1 MYIYNICVLVMQVLK
16 HGSLVVSFGT
26 GSVKQGLAV
35 PTGKN
40 ISCNFSSCILE
51 WDGCWAYLEDEVEC
65 SLSKY
70 TNPIYIYRIQVNH
83 SCTWT
88 ISYYVHSIQCF
99 VLPTFSQNLFILPWL
114 CSRNSVGQVSIIILC
129 ILVNNYPIRLF
140 LTYLMW

>member
-16 HGSLVVSFGT
+16 HESLVVSFGT

-70 TNPIYIYRIQVNH
+70 TNPIYIYTVYR
-83 SCTWT
+83 
-88 ISYYVHSIQCF
+88 
-99 VLPTFSQNLFILPWL
+99 
-114 CSRNSVGQVSIIILC
+114 
-129 ILVNNYPIRLF
+129 
-140 LTYLMW
+140 